1 MCKMATYNQSNN
13 ASTVIEITSLNVLSK
28 QKVVPPSNNNG
39 KAFFVFYYWNE
50 CSHCEHFKATYLE
63 MSRALSDTIFYKLE
77 YKYIDEA
84 LEIAS
89 YPTVVLYDKYGKEV
103 KRIVGDHTD
112 ELDLFQPVLQKVEET
127 HDMVSVFC
135 DALVVEITPDNVSF
149 LFDMKTI
156 PVGTLICVWSASDKT
171 YLSPLKVIKCP
182 NPNKCKTFMDGVY
195 CRGIDKCY
203 TFSYKKRDK
212 FFKL

>member
-1 MCKMATYNQSNN
+1 MCKMATYSHSND
-13 ASTVIEITSLNVLSK
+13 ASSVVEITSLKVSSK
-28 QKVVPPSNNNG
+28 QQVVPPNNNG
-39 KAFFVFYYWNE
+39 KAFFVFYYWKQ
-50 CSHCEHFKATYLE
+50 CGHCEHFKPTYLE
-63 MSRALSDTIFYKLE
+63 MSRALSDTVFYKLE
-77 YKYIDEA
+77 SEYIDEA

-89 YPTVVLYDKYGKEV
+89 YPTVVLYNKDGKEV

-135 DALVVEITPDNVSF
+135 DALVVEITPENVSF
-149 LFDMKTI
+149 LFDMETI
-156 PVGTLICVWSASDKT
+156 PFGTLICVWSVSRKT

-182 NPNKCKTFMDGVY
+182 QKGKCKTFMDGVY
-195 CRGIDKCY
+195 CHDIYKCY
-203 TFSYKKRDK
+203 TFSYKNGDK